1 MQITIS
7 PKEEAARGGRLRS
20 RLAQSAIRETL
31 GSSGGPQRKS
41 YVMEPP
47 LRASTLS
54 CHVSYNSSG
63 ACNGHLCIAMR
74 LLTVCCRSDGHDLH
88 ALIVQNADV
97 HSRCVNNPQ
106 ATSTLTE
113 ELLEGAALN
122 ASAAAERATTGGQKK
137 RFSSL

>member
-31 GSSGGPQRKS
+31 GSSGGPHRKS

-54 CHVSYNSSG
+54 RHVSYLQQLWCPAVATCVSPC
-63 ACNGHLCIAMR
+63 AC
-74 LLTVCCRSDGHDLH
+74 
-88 ALIVQNADV
+88 
-97 HSRCVNNPQ
+97 
-106 ATSTLTE
+106 
-113 ELLEGAALN
+113 
-122 ASAAAERATTGGQKK
+122 
-137 RFSSL
+137 

>member
-47 LRASTLS
+47 LRAS
-54 CHVSYNSSG
+54 
-63 ACNGHLCIAMR
+63 ACSDHA
-74 LLTVCCRSDGHDLH
+74 LTVLMTALASCIGQLSVIVRSLNTCWKSDG
-88 ALIVQNADV
+88 
-97 HSRCVNNPQ
+97 NNVP
-106 ATSTLTE
+106 TF
-113 ELLEGAALN
+113 
-122 ASAAAERATTGGQKK
+122 ERGQ
-137 RFSSL
+137 